1 MKSIARQLTKNTQGF
16 TLIELVFAT
25 TLLGIM
31 LTLILSTFIGVFRF
45 YVWAGTTRVNQE
57 YSRQLID
64 DISRTIQTK
73 KITSVGAAPSNI
85 CLSNYDTEPIGST
98 KIQLDGTVVNN
109 YSYNTIDCTG
119 AVVST
124 KAISNPNMKIN
135 TLNFVMIYG
144 AYNNVEPAATLKKS
158 TTIQMT
164 TTNGIV
170 DPTTLKCRVGDN
182 FCDQA
187 TFNTAVSER

>member
-1 MKSIARQLTKNTQGF
+1 MRDITKHNIKYTQGF

-64 DISRTIQTK
+64 DISRTIQSK
-73 KITSVGAAPSNI
+73 KITSVGASSI

-109 YSYNTIDCTG
+109 YSYSVIDCSG
-119 AVVST
+119 AATST
-124 KAISNPNMKIN
+124 KVISNPNMKVNI
-135 TLNFVMIYG
+135 LNFVIIYG

-158 TTIQMT
+158 ATIQMT
-164 TTNGIV
+164 TTNGVV

-187 TFNTAVSER
+187 TFNTAASER

>member
-1 MKSIARQLTKNTQGF
+1 MKSITRHNTKYTQGF

-73 KITSVGAAPSNI
+73 KITSVGASNI

-98 KIQLDGTVVNN
+98 KIQLDGTTVNN

-119 AVVST
+119 AAVST

-135 TLNFVMIYG
+135 SLNFVIIYG
-144 AYNNVEPAATLKKS
+144 AYNNVDTTLKKS
-158 TTIQMT
+158 ATVYMK
-164 TTNGIV
+164 TTNGVV
-170 DPTTLKCRVGDN
+170 DPVTLKCRVGDN

-187 TFNTAVSER
+187 EFNTAASER